1 MMMPGKAR
9 PLAAA
14 AAVTALLLFSACTSH
29 LREAKAA
36 YAEGQE
42 MARGYRTAQAVAA
55 YKRALSE
62 AGLEVRG
69 NPSAQAFMVKGL
81 AEANLG
87 LWHDAETSFVK
98 AAGMGFEPGEAWAS
112 DVALLGLAVS
122 FEELGIRDPALRAYE
137 NLLAKS
143 AFKPVLTTAAQ
154 RYVDLMLARALVLE
168 EREKDRA
175 LAGLVKA
182 IEKLEADDFAC
193 GLYHYLHSQA
203 EGHRGDYRR
212 SYDEA
217 VAARELGLPSEKILR
232 DNDNQIV
239 FCFDKLAGSLDG
251 AGREALAASHAA
263 WTKKWGWKDARTP
276 GWKEISLKE

>member
-1 MMMPGKAR
+1 MFGRFRASAALAV
-9 PLAAA
+9 LAA
-14 AAVTALLLFSACTSH
+14 LFSLAACVSH

-36 YAEGQE
+36 YAEAQE
-42 MARGYRTAQAVAA
+42 LARGYRTARAVAA

-62 AGLEVRG
+62 AGLEVRRD
-69 NPSAQAFMVKGL
+69 PSAQAFMVKGL

-87 LWHDAETSFVK
+87 LWPDAETSFVK
-98 AAGMGFEPGEAWAS
+98 AAGLGFEPGEAWAS

-122 FEELGIRDPALRAYE
+122 FEELGLPDPALRAYE
-137 NLLAKS
+137 NILAKS
-143 AFKPVLTTAAQ
+143 GFKPVLMTAAE
-154 RYVDLMLARALVLE
+154 RYADLTLARALALD
-168 EREKDRA
+168 EKDKARA
-175 LAGLVKA
+175 LAGLVRA
-182 IEKLEADDFAC
+182 IEKLEAEDFAC

-217 VAARELGLPSEKILR
+217 VAARELGLPSEKIFR

-239 FCFDKLAGSLDG
+239 FCFDELGAILDD
-251 AGREALAASHAA
+251 AGRETLAARHAA

-276 GWKEISLKE
+276 DWKEASEKD